1 MPGDF
6 FCRQKPTPTSV
17 TAAEKVSYEISDG
30 RNAVSD
36 GINRVSDVKK
46 YTEKTRQEKTR
57 EEKTRA
63 EQTRQEKTRGNERGA
78 RLKMLMM
85 DDDGGIENFL

>member
-36 GINRVSDVKK
+36 GINRVSDVKSTQRRLDK
-46 YTEKTRQEKTR
+46 RRLEKRRLEQSRQDKRRQE
-57 EEKTRA
+57 EKSVV
-63 EQTRQEKTRGNERGA
+63 RG
-78 RLKMLMM
+78 
-85 DDDGGIENFL
+85 